1 MKANFNLNNEPVPTP
16 QEPTPVPNPT
26 TQPIEDM
33 PERPIK
39 K

>member
-1 MKANFNLNNEPVPTP
+1 MKTKQNIYDDPQPVPVDT
-16 QEPTPVPNPT
+16 EPNPT